1 MVSVS
6 KNKYLVFQRNQQQ
19 RNLEQVRLLISDRI
33 IHNFTN
39 FAVVKLPRHHLII
52 SYTYNVHKA
61 LASSRRIF

>member
-6 KNKYLVFQRNQQQ
+6 ENKYLVFQRNQQQ
-19 RNLEQVRLLISDRI
+19 RNLEQVRLFISDKI
-33 IHNFTN
+33 IHNFTY
-39 FAVVKLPRHHLII
+39 FAVVKLPKHHLII